1 MTEELKPCPFCGGK
15 VTLTER
21 DPSEGYRYLIRCEN
35 CEGDFNN
42 PEKVV
47 ADFCFCSDDK
57 EAIIKK
63 WNTRVKDAEPVRH
76 GKWIFESIRG
86 HAVMTC
92 SECCRVQDGQTL
104 CFTYCLNC
112 GARMDK

>member
-1 MTEELKPCPFCGGK
+1 MTEELKRCPFCGRK
-15 VTLTER
+15 VTLIER

-35 CEGDFNN
+35 CEGDFEN

-63 WNTRVKDAEPVRH
+63 WNTRAEDAEPVRH
-76 GKWIFESIRG
+76 GKWTVTPTHIK
-86 HAVMTC
+86 C
-92 SECCRVQDGQTL
+92 SECGESFMLFPQN
-104 CFTYCLNC
+104 YCPNC
-112 GARMDK
+112 GARMDKDE